1 LYFFS
6 QNAVE
11 QRIARKLKN
20 KKDNNKSNQQ
30 EENAEGNEFA
40 EDEEPEEEDMGMNA
54 EDEEGFFEEIIDTTN
69 KNNFG
74 SASSSSSSYA
84 ALRDQSQIIFAQMN
98 LSRPFL
104 RAIENLGYTHP
115 TPIQSQVIPFALAG
129 RDICASAV
137 TGSGKTVA
145 FLLPSLERLFY
156 RPRDIPAIRVLV
168 ITPTRELATQIH
180 EVFTK
185 LAQFTDISG
194 TLICGGKKD
203 VRSQEVI
210 LRSQPDL
217 VICTPGRML
226 DHLRNSLNINL
237 DLLNILILDEVDRL
251 LEMGFQDEV
260 EELIKYVPF
269 SRQTMLFSA
278 TMTPKIEDLIKLSLK
293 RPVRI
298 KTESS
303 HLTVAPRL
311 IQEFVKVKDKQDID
325 AILLSLIHR
334 GFSEKTIVF
343 FELKRDAHR
352 FCAVLNLS
360 GIKAVELHGDLPQ
373 IQRYMSLESFRMGEV
388 DVMVATDV
396 AARGIDIANVQTVI
410 NAAMPRNVSIYVHRV
425 GRTARAGCGGRSIT
439 LVTDERRKIM
449 KDVLKAEAK
458 RLAELKQL
466 EKQGKQQQEKGT
478 EEEKEKKKKEEEK
491 EEEEGITSNQILSR
505 SIPSQVISHYHEKIT
520 NLEGQIGQYMR
531 EEGTR
536 RRIEAAEREAERAE
550 NLLLHHE
557 EIQSRP
563 ARTWFQTLTQKKEIQ
578 TTVLENVR
586 QEREALK
593 NHDGERGSEDE
604 EGNPKKKSSSRL
616 PSEKKWNQAALR
628 DDYRIDENDKE
639 NKKLLQH
646 RVSRK
651 KRRRLEALKASE
663 AADAEEPGE
672 YLFID

>member
-1 LYFFS
+1 
-6 QNAVE
+6 
-11 QRIARKLKN
+11 
-20 KKDNNKSNQQ
+20 
-30 EENAEGNEFA
+30 
-40 EDEEPEEEDMGMNA
+40 MGMNA
-54 EDEEGFFEEIIDTTN
+54 DDEEGFFEEIIDTTN
-69 KNNFG
+69 RNNFG
-74 SASSSSSSYA
+74 AASSSSSA

-203 VRSQEVI
+203 VRSQEVV

-226 DHLRNSLNINL
+226 DHLRNSININL
-237 DLLNILILDEVDRL
+237 ELLNILILDEVDRL

-311 IQEFVKVKDKQDID
+311 IQEFVKVKDKHDID

-360 GIKAVELHGDLPQ
+360 GIRAVELHGDLPQ

-458 RLAELKQL
+458 RLGELKQL
-466 EKQGKQQQEKGT
+466 EKQGKQQQEK
-478 EEEKEKKKKEEEK
+478 EKEKKGEEGDDQEKKK
-491 EEEEGITSNQILSR
+491 KDEEEEGITSNQILSR

-536 RRIEAAEREAERAE
+536 RKIEAAEREAERAE

-563 ARTWFQTLTQKKEIQ
+563 ARTWFQTMTQKKEVQ

-593 NHDGERGSEDE
+593 NNNNDKKDGSVDE
-604 EGNPKKKSSSRL
+604 EGNPKKKSDSRL

-646 RVSRK
+646 PVSRK

-663 AADAEEPGE
+663 AADAEEHGE
-672 YLFID
+672 FHSFISSFSKS

>member
-1 LYFFS
+1 
-6 QNAVE
+6 
-11 QRIARKLKN
+11 
-20 KKDNNKSNQQ
+20 
-30 EENAEGNEFA
+30 
-40 EDEEPEEEDMGMNA
+40 MGMNA
-54 EDEEGFFEEIIDTTN
+54 DDEEGFFEEIIDTTN
-69 KNNFG
+69 RNNFG
-74 SASSSSSSYA
+74 AASSSSSA

-203 VRSQEVI
+203 VRSQEVV

-226 DHLRNSLNINL
+226 DHLRNSININL
-237 DLLNILILDEVDRL
+237 ELLNILILDEVDRL

-311 IQEFVKVKDKQDID
+311 IQEFVKVKDKHDID

-360 GIKAVELHGDLPQ
+360 GIRAVELHGDLPQ

-458 RLAELKQL
+458 RLGELKQL
-466 EKQGKQQQEKGT
+466 EKQGKQQQEKEKEKKG
-478 EEEKEKKKKEEEK
+478 EEGDDQEKKKKE

-536 RRIEAAEREAERAE
+536 RKIEAAEREAERAE

-563 ARTWFQTLTQKKEIQ
+563 ARTWFQTMTQKKEVQ

-593 NHDGERGSEDE
+593 NNNNDKKDGSVDE
-604 EGNPKKKSSSRL
+604 EGNPKKKSDSRL

-646 RVSRK
+646 PVSRK

-672 YLFID
+672 FHSFISSFSKS